1 MLRPSAVIDVR
12 LVFHVD
18 MAQTDDKNL
27 KPSSQCTVCSKTFR
41 RAEHLRRHF
50 RSHTDDKPFVCS
62 ICGKRFARS
71 DTLLRH
77 EANHQTL
84 NSIKPMD
91 PAAAHAFRACRN
103 CAVARVRCSGE
114 GVCSRCEGRG
124 LDCEYPSK
132 RQKRSSTTASMHD
145 LEAPTQAESEL
156 ITTTTSPPT
165 IHAGDEVPSTYPYDT
180 GMQPAPFPTQH
191 HQLQAGTI
199 HSAQS
204 SAFSTNDSLDPGWY
218 GQQAMLPPDP
228 LAPEQDFVN
237 QSLNWI
243 PLSV

>member
-1 MLRPSAVIDVR
+1 
-12 LVFHVD
+12 
-18 MAQTDDKNL
+18 MANLDDK
-27 KPSSQCTVCSKTFR
+27 KPSSQCTVCNKTFR

-50 RSHTDDKPFVCS
+50 RSHTDDKPFACS

-103 CAVARVRCSGE
+103 CAAARVRCSGE
-114 GVCSRCEGRG
+114 AVCGRCEGRG
-124 LDCEYPSK
+124 LDCEYPNK

-145 LEAPTQAESEL
+145 LETPTQAESEL
-156 ITTTTSPPT
+156 TTTTISTPT
-165 IHAGDEVPSTYPYDT
+165 IPTGVEVSSTYAYDT
-180 GMQPAPFPTQH
+180 SMQPGSFPVQH
-191 HQLQAGTI
+191 HQLPAGTV
-199 HSAQS
+199 HNTQNTV
-204 SAFSTNDSLDPGWY
+204 FPTNPSLDSGWY